1 MIVKARI
8 LQSVLT
14 ALLLLQ
20 VNTSNAQEAKDP
32 RVQLDEL
39 IARHLASIGTPQ
51 ALAAVRSRALA
62 GTAHFAF
69 RQGGHGQMRG
79 SARIFSEKEDI
90 RVSLDF
96 DSIQYPGDQ
105 FTYDGKSVA
114 VGHVKPGLR
123 SPLSRFLFD
132 HGILLREGLF
142 GGTATT
148 AWALLN
154 IAERRPKLM
163 YTGLR
168 NVEGKQQYEVSYRP
182 RKGAGDLQVWLY
194 FDPGTFRHTA
204 SIYKLVRTANMATD
218 ILESPYQRDSYYKL
232 LEQFEDFRQVDGLTL
247 PHTYKI
253 TLSVEGEPT
262 ILQDWVVSVD
272 EIRHNTT
279 SGFTDVVVR

>member
-1 MIVKARI
+1 MMKRRMLWSIIA
-8 LQSVLT
+8 

-20 VNTSNAQEAKDP
+20 AINAT
-32 RVQLDEL
+32 VQGAEDEKIQPDEL

-51 ALAAVRSRALA
+51 ALAAARSRALT
-62 GTAHFAF
+62 GTVYFAF

-79 SARIFSEKEDI
+79 TAVIFSENEDI

-105 FTYDGKSVA
+105 FAYDGKSVA

-123 SPLSRFLFD
+123 SPLSRFIFD
-132 HGILLREGLF
+132 HGLLLREGLF
-142 GGTATT
+142 GGTTTT

-154 IAERRPKLM
+154 TAERKPKLK
-163 YTGLR
+163 YTGLKT
-168 NVEGKQQYEVSYRP
+168 VEGRQQLELIYRP
-182 RKGAGDLQVWLY
+182 RKGAGDVQVLLY
-194 FDPGTFRHTA
+194 FDPGTYRHTA

-262 ILQDWVVSVD
+262 ILQDWDISAD
-272 EIRHNTT
+272 EVRHNLPLQPDT
-279 SGFTDVVVR
+279 FVVR